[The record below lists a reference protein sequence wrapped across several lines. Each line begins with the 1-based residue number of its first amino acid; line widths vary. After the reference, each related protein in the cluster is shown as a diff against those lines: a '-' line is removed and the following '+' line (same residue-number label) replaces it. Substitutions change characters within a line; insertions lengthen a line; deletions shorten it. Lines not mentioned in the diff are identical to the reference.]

1 MRPVVVRAPTVS
13 AIKTRKATSTSVVAF
28 DISAHVK
35 GKGRRQFVVVAEDV
49 PVYVIF
55 GSSATITDPVVTTVD
70 GGAEAARPVKIPA
83 DTHFPFEF
91 DDTNCFFEARTASGS
106 GYLTVYEA

>member
-28 DISAHVK
+28 DLSAHVK
-35 GKGRRQFVVVAEDV
+35 GKSRRQFVFVAEDTA
-49 PVYVIF
+49 VYVIF

-70 GGAEAARPVKIPA
+70 GGTEAARPVKIPA
-83 DTHFPFEF
+83 DTHLPYEI
-91 DDTNCFFEARTASGS
+91 DDTNCFFEARTASGT

>member
-1 MRPVVVRAPTVS
+1 
-13 AIKTRKATSTSVVAF
+13 
-28 DISAHVK
+28 
-35 GKGRRQFVVVAEDV
+35 
-49 PVYVIF
+49 
-55 GSSATITDPVVTTVD
+55 
-70 GGAEAARPVKIPA
+70 VKIPA